1 METYTQD
8 NLTGENHEGKKA
20 NSPLRYLTAKT
31 IIGEKVID
39 SNGDRLGEIKDI
51 MLDVTEGKIHYV
63 VIECGGFL
71 GIGEKFF
78 AIPYSVLGIST
89 SEHAFVLE
97 QDKEILK
104 NAPGFDKDH
113 WPDTNDHSY
122 DQYGE
127 YWGSFMGSN
136 TGSVPY

>member
-1 METYTQD
+1 MNTYSQD

-20 NSPLRYLTAKT
+20 NLPLRFLTAST
-31 IIGEKVID
+31 LIGEKVI
-39 SNGDRLGEIKDI
+39 NGAGERIGEVNNI
-51 MLDVTEGKIHYV
+51 MIDVNEGKIQYL

-78 AIPYSVLGIST
+78 AIPYAALSIDTG
-89 SEHAFVLE
+89 EHAFVLD
-97 QDKEILK
+97 QDKETLE

-122 DQYGE
+122 DQHGA

>member
-1 METYTQD
+1 MNTFTKD

-20 NSPLRYLTAKT
+20 NLPLRYLTAST
-31 IIGEKVID
+31 LIGEKVINANED
-39 SNGDRLGEIKDI
+39 KLGDVKDI
-51 MLDVTEGKIHYV
+51 MIDLIDGKIHYV
-63 VIECGGFL
+63 VIELGGFL

-78 AIPYSVLGIST
+78 AIPFELLEIST
-89 SEHAFVLE
+89 KEHAFILD
-97 QDKEILK
+97 QDKETMK

-113 WPDTNDHSY
+113 WPDTNAHYAS
-122 DQYGE
+122 YGE